1 MLFKNI
7 TILDENF
14 EIKENMYVGVQG
26 NRIDYIGKD
35 MPEKSY
41 GDIYNGTAKLLM
53 PGFYNSHGTVS
64 DEPDERLWRKHG
76 SSGLA
81 E

>member
-1 MLFKNI
+1 MLFKHI

-41 GDIYNGTAKLLM
+41 GD
-53 PGFYNSHGTVS
+53 H
-64 DEPDERLWRKHG
+64 
-76 SSGLA
+76 
-81 E
+81 